1 MAKKKT
7 KIVGGLG
14 YDDPASGLSFLSTK
28 VTTLTFNGNQAHL
41 EGVGKVGRTK
51 VGFAVDA
58 IDNGT
63 PGTLD
68 FFSIRLSNGYSAS
81 GNLLSGGLTVH

>member
-14 YDDPASGLSFLSTK
+14 YDDPAAGFSFLSTK

-41 EGVGKVGRTK
+41 EGVGKIGRTR

-68 FFSIRLSNGYSAS
+68 FFSIHFSNGYSAS
-81 GNLLSGGLTVH
+81 GNLISGDIQIF

>member
-1 MAKKKT
+1 MAKNRT
-7 KIVGGLG
+7 KIVGALG
-14 YDDPASGLSFLSTK
+14 YVDPASALSFVSTK
-28 VTTLTFNGNQAHL
+28 VTTLTFNGNQTHL

-81 GNLLSGGLTVH
+81 GNLFSGDIQIF